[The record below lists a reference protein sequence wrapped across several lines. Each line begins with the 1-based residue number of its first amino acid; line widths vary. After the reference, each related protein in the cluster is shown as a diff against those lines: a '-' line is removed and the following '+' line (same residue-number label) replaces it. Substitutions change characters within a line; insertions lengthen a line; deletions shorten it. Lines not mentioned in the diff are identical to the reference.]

1 VEDVLG
7 IFLTIMLA
15 GIIVSIGGSLF
26 GHDHDGGFDHD
37 HDHDHGHDAGSG
49 NEPAVSV
56 FSTKVIGTFVSG
68 FGAGGAIAQYLW
80 GNIFKSSLA
89 GVLVG
94 AFMAAIMYAAMKL
107 LYSQQSTS
115 LVQTGS
121 LVGRPAMVTSE
132 IDANSIGQV
141 SIRTGL
147 EAPTYLARAA
157 HGKHF
162 AKGTAVV
169 VVATNGA
176 EVVVDDVQN

>member
-1 VEDVLG
+1 VDVVG

-15 GIIVSIGGSLF
+15 GIIVSVGGSLF

-49 NEPAVSV
+49 NEPAVSI
-56 FSTKVIGTFVSG
+56 FSPKVIGTFVMG

-80 GNIFKSSLA
+80 GNIFRSSFA
-89 GVLVG
+89 GILVG
-94 AFMAAIMYAAMKL
+94 AIMGAIMYGVMKM

-115 LVQTGS
+115 LVQTASLIGS
-121 LVGRPAMVTSE
+121 PAMVITE
-132 IDANSIGQV
+132 IDANSLGQV
-141 SIRTGL
+141 TVRTGI

-157 HGKHF
+157 QGKHF
-162 AKGTAVV
+162 AKGAAVV
-169 VVATNGA
+169 VVATSGA

>member
-1 VEDVLG
+1 MG
-7 IFLTIMLA
+7 IFLAIMFA

-26 GHDHDGGFDHD
+26 GHDHDGGMDHD

-49 NEPAVSV
+49 NEPAVSI
-56 FSTKVIGTFVSG
+56 FSIKVIGTFVTG

-80 GNIFKSSLA
+80 GNIFRSSFA
-89 GVLVG
+89 GLLVG
-94 AFMAAIMYAAMKL
+94 ILMAALMYGVMEL

-121 LVGRPAMVTSE
+121 LIGSPAMVITE
-132 IDANSIGQV
+132 IDANSLGQV
-141 SIRTGL
+141 TVRTGS

-157 HGKHF
+157 RGKHF

-169 VVATNGA
+169 VVATSGA

>member
-1 VEDVLG
+1 MG

-15 GIIVSIGGSLF
+15 GIIVSVGGSLF

-37 HDHDHGHDAGSG
+37 HDHGHDAGGG
-49 NEPAVSV
+49 NEPTVSI
-56 FSTKVIGTFVSG
+56 FSPKVIGTFVMG

-80 GNIFKSSLA
+80 GNIFRSSFA
-89 GVLVG
+89 GILVG
-94 AFMAAIMYAAMKL
+94 ALMGAIMYGVMKL

-121 LVGRPAMVTSE
+121 LIGNPALVTSE
-132 IDANSIGQV
+132 IDANSLGQV
-141 SIRTGL
+141 TVRTGI

-157 HGKHF
+157 QGKHF
-162 AKGTAVV
+162 AKGAMVV
-169 VVATNGA
+169 VIATNGA